1 MYIKQWPL
9 EWDLVFFALEL
20 SERAKKKVGQQQ
32 VRLVWVQT
40 RCISIRDNRTVVRVM
55 NSKSLK

>member
-20 SERAKKKVGQQQ
+20 SERAKKGGAAAGKAWVGPNEMY
-32 VRLVWVQT
+32 L
-40 RCISIRDNRTVVRVM
+40 N
-55 NSKSLK
+55 